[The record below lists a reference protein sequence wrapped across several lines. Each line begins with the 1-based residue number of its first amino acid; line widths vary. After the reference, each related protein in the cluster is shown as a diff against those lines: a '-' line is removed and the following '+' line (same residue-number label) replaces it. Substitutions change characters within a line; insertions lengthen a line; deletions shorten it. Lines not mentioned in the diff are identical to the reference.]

1 MSYIFIM
8 DELFREQA
16 QELMTLKQ
24 QGAFA
29 GNANGFK
36 LQMKAISD
44 EATKRAE
51 QRLLERTRIEDSGA
65 EELKTPE
72 QTTLEKTATR
82 SSPRIQAGQAKK
94 QQSTAPVVPVLPL
107 PRPPFRC
114 SLSSRPAR
122 PSAASRAP
130 CLTVF
135 LLVDRAEGAP
145 SKS

>member
-1 MSYIFIM
+1 M
-8 DELFREQA
+8 DDMFEMQSEK
-16 QELMTLKQ
+16 LMALKAN
-24 QGAFA
+24 GAFK
-29 GNANGFK
+29 GNTAAFK

-51 QRLLERTRIEDSGA
+51 QRLLERRRIEDSGA

-72 QTTLEKTATR
+72 KTTLEKTATR
-82 SSPRIQAGQAKK
+82 SSPRIQAEK
-94 QQSTAPVVPVLPL
+94 QQSIAPVAQVLPL

>member
-1 MSYIFIM
+1 MGDMFERQSEKLI
-8 DELFREQA
+8 A
-16 QELMTLKQ
+16 LKQ

-29 GNANGFK
+29 GNNNSFK

-51 QRLLERTRIEDSGA
+51 QRLLERGRIEDSGA

-72 QTTLEKTATR
+72 KTTLEKTATR
-82 SSPRIQAGQAKK
+82 SSPRIQAEK

-145 SKS
+145 

>member
-1 MSYIFIM
+1 M

-16 QELMTLKQ
+16 QELMTLKAN
-24 QGAFA
+24 GAFK
-29 GNANGFK
+29 GNLAAFK
-36 LQMKAISD
+36 LQMKAMSD

-51 QRLLERTRIEDSGA
+51 QRLLEERTRIED

-82 SSPRIQAGQAKK
+82 SSPRIQAEK

-145 SKS
+145 

>member
-1 MSYIFIM
+1 M

-16 QELMTLKQ
+16 QELMTLKAN
-24 QGAFA
+24 GAFK
-29 GNANGFK
+29 GNLAAFK
-36 LQMKAISD
+36 LQMKAMSD

-51 QRLLERTRIEDSGA
+51 QRLLEERTRIED

-72 QTTLEKTATR
+72 QTPLEKTATR
-82 SSPRIQAGQAKK
+82 SSPRIQASQAKK
-94 QQSTAPVVPVLPL
+94 QHDTAPVVPVLPL
-107 PRPPFRC
+107 PRPPFCC

>member
-1 MSYIFIM
+1 LSTSHTVSYIFIM

-16 QELMTLKQ
+16 QELMTLKAN
-24 QGAFA
+24 GAFK
-29 GNANGFK
+29 GNLAAFK

-51 QRLLERTRIEDSGA
+51 QRLLERTRIED

-82 SSPRIQAGQAKK
+82 SSPRIQAGQAMK
-94 QQSTAPVVPVLPL
+94 QQSTAPVIPVLPL
-107 PRPPFRC
+107 PRPPFCC

-145 SKS
+145 

>member
-72 QTTLEKTATR
+72 KTTLEKTATR
-82 SSPRIQAGQAKK
+82 SSPRIQASQAKK
-94 QQSTAPVVPVLPL
+94 QHDTAPVVPVLPL
-107 PRPPFRC
+107 PRPPFCC

-145 SKS
+145 

>member
-1 MSYIFIM
+1 M

-72 QTTLEKTATR
+72 KTTLEKTATR
-82 SSPRIQAGQAKK
+82 SSPRIQAGQAEK

-107 PRPPFRC
+107 PRPPFCC

-145 SKS
+145 

>member
-1 MSYIFIM
+1 M

-16 QELMTLKQ
+16 QELMTLKAN
-24 QGAFA
+24 GAFK
-29 GNANGFK
+29 GNLAAFK

-51 QRLLERTRIEDSGA
+51 QRLLEERTRIED

-72 QTTLEKTATR
+72 QTTPLEKTATR
-82 SSPRIQAGQAKK
+82 SSPRIQAEK

-145 SKS
+145 

>member
-16 QELMTLKQ
+16 QELMTLKAN
-24 QGAFA
+24 GAFK
-29 GNANGFK
+29 GNLAAFK

-51 QRLLERTRIEDSGA
+51 QRLLERRRIEDSGA

-72 QTTLEKTATR
+72 KTTLEKTATR
-82 SSPRIQAGQAKK
+82 SSPRIQAEK

-107 PRPPFRC
+107 PRPPFCC

-145 SKS
+145 

>member
-1 MSYIFIM
+1 VSYIFIM

-72 QTTLEKTATR
+72 KTTLEKTATR
-82 SSPRIQAGQAKK
+82 SSPRIQAGQAEK

-107 PRPPFRC
+107 PRPPFCC

-145 SKS
+145 

>member
-1 MSYIFIM
+1 LSTSHTVSYIFIM

-51 QRLLERTRIEDSGA
+51 QRLLERTRIED

-82 SSPRIQAGQAKK
+82 SSPRIQAGQAMK
-94 QQSTAPVVPVLPL
+94 QQSTAPVIPVLPL
-107 PRPPFRC
+107 PRPPFCC

-145 SKS
+145 

>member
-1 MSYIFIM
+1 M

-16 QELMTLKQ
+16 QELMTLKAN
-24 QGAFA
+24 GAFK
-29 GNANGFK
+29 GNLAAFK
-36 LQMKAISD
+36 LQMKAMSD

-51 QRLLERTRIEDSGA
+51 QRLLEERTRIED

-72 QTTLEKTATR
+72 QTTPLEKTATR
-82 SSPRIQAGQAKK
+82 SSPRIQAEK

-145 SKS
+145 